1 MATYLF
7 SSAFTD
13 GSIVQPFHCII
24 GMTDKIIVY
33 TLMSMQCSADFFF
46 LQETS
51 LSLTVP
57 SYAVCIEM
65 QEWGVSLNGRYARPC
80 MSSRFTGE
88 PRIFMVPV
96 PNQLLGSTPTRFAV
110 ETLAS
115 GSSHWREVEPEPVL
129 WRWKS
134 ALCGEGMCLTMWN
147 WKESDAYWVA
157 PRKKSVRCGTLF

>member
-1 MATYLF
+1 M
-7 SSAFTD
+7 
-13 GSIVQPFHCII
+13 
-24 GMTDKIIVY
+24 
-33 TLMSMQCSADFFF
+33 LMRCSADSFFF
-46 LQETS
+46 LFFSLSLQETS
-51 LSLTVP
+51 LSLTAL

-65 QEWGVSLNGRYARPC
+65 QEWGVSLEGRYARPC

-134 ALCGEGMCLTMWN
+134 ALRVSGGAGHDI
-147 WKESDAYWVA
+147 KFS
-157 PRKKSVRCGTLF
+157 